1 MIKKYNFMNLSQ
13 HIISQN
19 NNLILQAKKI
29 KYAGQ
34 SIDITND
41 NQIEF
46 RDNTNQNKVFINT
59 KNNQSNIQ
67 IDINQLEGKSLNN
80 FTIKNLR
87 SNNIIISSQIDGD
100 FDLEKTI
107 DEMIEAHKLNQQKII
122 EIQTQIEANKIA
134 QDQINNIFGT
144 DIQNINSTVLNHTQQ
159 IQQLFLD
166 NNNFKAFQTITQT
179 RLQTIETKN
188 IEQDN
193 TLDAHWSKIL
203 EIIALLNEIDAS
215 YITKSDLNGLA
226 SEASV
231 IGLGITI
238 GAIGIEATA
247 ATAAAASA
255 VSTAG
260 SALTMST
267 ANGTAIAQLVTEVSS
282 LTSTT
287 TQLQVKEELLE
298 GDVTVLKTDNT
309 TTKTEVYATKT
320 ALNTFIKLQG
330 VIDAEMQGQITTL
343 QTMKANKADL
353 DDYVLKQND
362 TNTQINTNLLQ
373 LGSTKADIS
382 DTYTKSEI
390 DSQQLA
396 QDNLIKTKSN
406 ISDVYTKSEIIS
418 KYYDKIDSD
427 TLFQLKTDSDIALN
441 NMMSLISNLDETK
454 VNISDVYTKPQIDK
468 KSEDIYVFID
478 TLISTKANI
487 LDVYT
492 KTQIDLQQ
500 QTQDTIIATKAN
512 TSDVYTKS
520 QIDSQQKVQ
529 NDAIALIQ
537 IKDSVQDNDISN
549 MKIDVS
555 NNNTN
560 VQNCMIKVTENTNDI
575 KGIKS
580 DVTVIKSDIVT
591 LKNSSSNI
599 PYLEGRLITLENQ
612 YIDQN
617 IIVNGTKNY
626 LEQTMIP
633 EQTTQNNNISTLQ
646 TQMSSVISVN
656 NDQANRIASI
666 ENSVQSD
673 QNMNNYSFTL
683 YGGLTIKQGK
693 IDVGGALSQKSVSFT
708 KPFKYAVNSAFVSCW
723 GNNNSGGGADVGYIV
738 ADLNGVT
745 ITADY
750 ANSGGNKSNIYSW
763 LVFGM

>member
-1 MIKKYNFMNLSQ
+1 MSALSQ
-13 HIISQN
+13 D
-19 NNLILQAKKI
+19 NNLILKAKKI
-29 KYAGQ
+29 KYGGQ

-41 NQIEF
+41 NHIQFNDILNE
-46 RDNTNQNKVFINT
+46 NSVYINT

-67 IDINQLEGKSLNN
+67 IDINQLEGKTLNN

-107 DEMIEAHKLNQQKII
+107 DELIDAHKLNQQKII
-122 EIQTQIEANKIA
+122 EIQTQIEQNKLA

-159 IQQLFLD
+159 IQQLFLN
-166 NNNFKAFQTITQT
+166 NNNFKVFQTLTET
-179 RLQTIETKN
+179 RLLQIETKN
-188 IEQDN
+188 IDQDT

-226 SEASV
+226 SESSV
-231 IGLGITI
+231 IALSVTVGLV
-238 GAIGIEATA
+238 GAEATA
-247 ATAAAASA
+247 ALGAASSA
-255 VSTAG
+255 LG
-260 SALTMST
+260 SANSALAMST
-267 ANGTAIAQLVTEVSS
+267 ANGTAIGQLVTQVTA
-282 LTSTT
+282 LD
-287 TQLQVKEELLE
+287 TQVKVLQGKEELLE
-298 GDVTVLKTDNT
+298 GDVQVMKADNA

-320 ALNTFIKLQG
+320 TLNTFMTAQG
-330 VIDAEMQGQITTL
+330 VLDAEMEAHILSL
-343 QTMKANKADL
+343 QALKADKKEL
-353 DDYVLKQND
+353 DDYVLIQND
-362 TNTQINTNLLQ
+362 TNNQISTNLLT
-373 LGSTKADIS
+373 LGSTKANVS
-382 DTYTKSEI
+382 DTYSKLEI
-390 DSQQLA
+390 DTQQQA
-396 QDNLIKTKSN
+396 QDTIISTKAN
-406 ISDVYTKSEIIS
+406 ISDVFTKTEIIS

-441 NMMSLISNLDETK
+441 NMMSLITNLDETK
-454 VNISDVYTKPQIDK
+454 VNVTDVYTKPQ
-468 KSEDIYVFID
+468 ID

-487 LDVYT
+487 SDVYT
-492 KTQIDLQQ
+492 KSQIDLQQ
-500 QTQDTIIATKAN
+500 QAQDTIISTKAN
-512 TSDVYTKS
+512 TSDVYTKT

-529 NDAIALIQ
+529 NDAIVLIQ
-537 IKDSVQDNDISN
+537 AKDSVQDNDIAN

-575 KGIKS
+575 KVIKT

-591 LKNSSSNI
+591 LKNSSNNI
-599 PYLEGRLITLENQ
+599 PFLEGRLITLENQ

-633 EQTTQNNNISTLQ
+633 EQTTQNTNIQTLQ

-656 NDQANRIASI
+656 NNQSQRLQTIESSISNDQTI
-666 ENSVQSD
+666 
-673 QNMNNYSFTL
+673 NNYSFTIFGITFK
-683 YGGLTIKQGK
+683 YGK
-693 IDVGGALSQKSVSFT
+693 IDVGSALGQSYVKFPI
-708 KPFKYAVNSAFVSCW
+708 PFKYAVNAVLVTPW
-723 GNNNSGGGADVGYIV
+723 ANNSDGSGCDVGYGT
-738 ADLNGVT
+738 ADINGIT

-750 ANSGGNKSNIYSW
+750 ANSGGNNTNTYSW
-763 LVFGM
+763 MAIGM

>member
-1 MIKKYNFMNLSQ
+1 MTALSQ
-13 HIISQN
+13 DNH
-19 NNLILQAKKI
+19 LILKAKKI
-29 KYAGQ
+29 KYGGQ

-41 NQIEF
+41 NHIQFNDILNE
-46 RDNTNQNKVFINT
+46 NSVYINT

-67 IDINQLEGKSLNN
+67 IDINQLEGKTLNN

-87 SNNIIISSQIDGD
+87 SNNIIISSQTDGD

-107 DEMIEAHKLNQQKII
+107 DELIDAHKLNQQKII
-122 EIQTQIEANKIA
+122 EIQTQIEQNKIA

-166 NNNFKAFQTITQT
+166 NNNFKVFQTLTET
-179 RLQTIETKN
+179 RLLQIEAKN
-188 IEQDN
+188 TDQDT

-226 SEASV
+226 SESSV

-247 ATAAAASA
+247 ATAAAATA
-255 VSTAG
+255 NATAG

-267 ANGTAIAQLVTEVSS
+267 ANGTAIAQLVTEVS
-282 LTSTT
+282 LLST
-287 TQLQVKEELLE
+287 KEALLE
-298 GDVTVLKTDNT
+298 GDVSLIKADNI
-309 TTKTEVYATKT
+309 TTKTDLLATKT
-320 ALNTFIKLQG
+320 SLNSFIISQG
-330 VIDAEMQGQITTL
+330 VIDAEMQAQITTL
-343 QTMKANKADL
+343 QTMKADKKDL

-362 TNTQINTNLLQ
+362 TNTQINTGLLT
-373 LGSTKADIS
+373 LGSTKANIS
-382 DTYTKSEI
+382 DTYSKTEI
-390 DSQQLA
+390 DSQQQA
-396 QDNLIKTKSN
+396 QDTIISTKAN

-441 NMMSLISNLDETK
+441 NMMSLITNLDETK
-454 VNISDVYTKPQIDK
+454 VNVSDVYTKPQID
-468 KSEDIYVFID
+468 
-478 TLISTKANI
+478 TLIQTKANI
-487 LDVYT
+487 SDVYT
-492 KTQIDLQQ
+492 KSQIDLQQ
-500 QTQDTIIATKAN
+500 QAQDTIIATKAN
-512 TSDVYTKS
+512 TSDVYTKT

-529 NDAIALIQ
+529 NDAITQIQ
-537 IKDSVQDNDISN
+537 TKDSIQDNYISN

-575 KGIKS
+575 KVIKS

-646 TQMSSVISVN
+646 TQMSSVIAVN
-656 NDQANRIASI
+656 NDQSNRIASI

-673 QNMNNYSFTL
+673 QAMNNYSFTM
-683 YGGLTIKQGK
+683 YGGLTIKTGK
-693 IDVGGALSQKSVSFT
+693 IDVGGALSQKSVSFA

-750 ANSGGNKSNIYSW
+750 ANSGGNKTNVYSW
-763 LVFGM
+763 FVFGM

>member
-13 HIISQN
+13 HVISQN

-441 NMMSLISNLDETK
+441 NMMSLITNLDETK
-454 VNISDVYTKPQIDK
+454 VNVSDVYTKPQIDTLISTK
-468 KSEDIYVFID
+468 ANISDVYTKSQIDTKSEDIYVFID
-478 TLISTKANI
+478 T
-487 LDVYT
+487 
-492 KTQIDLQQ
+492 QQ
-500 QTQDTIIATKAN
+500 QAQDTIISTKAN
-512 TSDVYTKS
+512 TSDVYTKTF
-520 QIDSQQKVQ
+520 IDSQQKAQ

-537 IKDSVQDNDISN
+537 AKDSVQDNDISN

-599 PYLEGRLITLENQ
+599 PFLEGRLITLENQ

-633 EQTTQNNNISTLQ
+633 EQTTQNTNIQTLQ
-646 TQMSSVISVN
+646 TQMSSVIAVN
-656 NDQANRIASI
+656 NDQSNRIASI

-673 QNMNNYSFTL
+673 QAMNNYSFTM

-693 IDVGGALSQKSVSFT
+693 MDVGGALSQKSVSFA

>member
-1 MIKKYNFMNLSQ
+1 MNLSQ
-13 HIISQN
+13 HVISQN

-87 SNNIIISSQIDGD
+87 SNNIIISSQVDGD

-134 QDQINNIFGT
+134 QDQINSIFGT

-159 IQQLFLD
+159 IQQLFID

-247 ATAAAASA
+247 AAAAAA
-255 VSTAG
+255 TANSTAG

-390 DSQQLA
+390 DSQQLV

-427 TLFQLKTDSDIALN
+427 TLFQLKIDSDIALN
-441 NMMSLISNLDETK
+441 NMMSLITNLDE
-454 VNISDVYTKPQIDK
+454 
-468 KSEDIYVFID
+468 
-478 TLISTKANI
+478 
-487 LDVYT
+487 
-492 KTQIDLQQ
+492 
-500 QTQDTIIATKAN
+500 TKAN
-512 TSDVYTKS
+512 TSDVYTKT
-520 QIDSQQKVQ
+520 QIDSQQKAQ

-537 IKDSVQDNDISN
+537 AKDSVQDNDISN

-646 TQMSSVISVN
+646 TQMSSIIAVN
-656 NDQANRIASI
+656 NDQSNRISLI
-666 ENSVQSD
+666 ENSVSSD
-673 QNMNNYSFTL
+673 QNMNNYSFTM

-693 IDVGGALSQKSVSFT
+693 MDVGGALSQKSVSFT

-763 LVFGM
+763 MVIGM

>member
-1 MIKKYNFMNLSQ
+1 MSVLSQ
-13 HIISQN
+13 DNH
-19 NNLILQAKKI
+19 LILKAKKI
-29 KYAGQ
+29 KYGGQ

-41 NQIEF
+41 NHIQFNDILNE
-46 RDNTNQNKVFINT
+46 NSVYINT

-67 IDINQLEGKSLNN
+67 IDINQLEGKTLNN

-107 DEMIEAHKLNQQKII
+107 DELIEAHKLNQQKII
-122 EIQTQIEANKIA
+122 EIQTQIEQNKIA

-144 DIQNINSTVLNHTQQ
+144 DIQNINSTVLNHSQQ

-166 NNNFKAFQTITQT
+166 NNNFKVFQTITET
-179 RLQTIETKN
+179 RLLQIETKN
-188 IEQDN
+188 IDQDT

-238 GAIGIEATA
+238 GAIGIEATT
-247 ATAAAASA
+247 ATAAAATA
-255 VSTAG
+255 NATAG

-267 ANGTAIAQLVTEVSS
+267 ANGTAIAQLVTEVS
-282 LTSTT
+282 LLST
-287 TQLQVKEELLE
+287 KEALLE
-298 GDVTVLKTDNT
+298 GDVSLIKADNI
-309 TTKTEVYATKT
+309 TTKTDLLATKT
-320 ALNTFIKLQG
+320 SLNSFIISQG
-330 VIDAEMQGQITTL
+330 VIDAEMQAQITTL
-343 QTMKANKADL
+343 QTMKADKKDL

-362 TNTQINTNLLQ
+362 TNTQINTNLLT

-382 DTYTKSEI
+382 DTYSKSEI
-390 DSQQLA
+390 DTQQLA
-396 QDNLIKTKSN
+396 QDTIISTKAN
-406 ISDVYTKSEIIS
+406 ISDVFTKSEIIS

-441 NMMSLISNLDETK
+441 NMMSLITNLDETK
-454 VNISDVYTKPQIDK
+454 ANVLDVYTKPQID
-468 KSEDIYVFID
+468 
-478 TLISTKANI
+478 TMISTKANI
-487 LDVYT
+487 SDIYT
-492 KTQIDLQQ
+492 KSQIDLQQ
-500 QTQDTIIATKAN
+500 QAQDTIIATKAN
-512 TSDVYTKS
+512 TSDVYTKT

-529 NDAIALIQ
+529 NDAITLIQ
-537 IKDSVQDNDISN
+537 TKDSVQDNDISN

-575 KGIKS
+575 KVIKS

-591 LKNSSSNI
+591 LKNSSNNI
-599 PYLEGRLITLENQ
+599 PFLEGRLITLENQ

-656 NDQANRIASI
+656 NDQANRISSI
-666 ENSVQSD
+666 ENSVSND
-673 QNMNNYSFTL
+673 QAMNNYSFTMF
-683 YGGLTIKQGK
+683 GGLTIKFGK

-708 KPFKYAVNSAFVSCW
+708 KAFKYAVNAAFVSCC
-723 GNNNSGGGADVGYIV
+723 G
-738 ADLNGVT
+738 
-745 ITADY
+745 Y
-750 ANSGGNKSNIYSW
+750 ANSGGNKSNLYSW
-763 LVFGM
+763 MVIGM

>member
-13 HIISQN
+13 HVISQN

-107 DEMIEAHKLNQQKII
+107 DELIEAHKLNQQKII

-134 QDQINNIFGT
+134 QDQINSIFGT

-159 IQQLFLD
+159 IQQLFID

-179 RLQTIETKN
+179 RLQTIESKN

-382 DTYTKSEI
+382 DTYSKSEI
-390 DSQQLA
+390 DTQQLA

-427 TLFQLKTDSDIALN
+427 TLFQLKIDSDIALN
-441 NMMSLISNLDETK
+441 NMMSLITNLDETK
-454 VNISDVYTKPQIDK
+454 VNVSDVYTKPQIDK

-487 LDVYT
+487 SDVYT

-529 NDAIALIQ
+529 NR
-537 IKDSVQDNDISN
+537 
-549 MKIDVS
+549 
-555 NNNTN
+555 
-560 VQNCMIKVTENTNDI
+560 C
-575 KGIKS
+575 
-580 DVTVIKSDIVT
+580 
-591 LKNSSSNI
+591 LKQQHKC
-599 PYLEGRLITLENQ
+599 LEL
-612 YIDQN
+612 YDQSHREY
-617 IIVNGTKNY
+617 K
-626 LEQTMIP
+626 
-633 EQTTQNNNISTLQ
+633 
-646 TQMSSVISVN
+646 
-656 NDQANRIASI
+656 
-666 ENSVQSD
+666 
-673 QNMNNYSFTL
+673 
-683 YGGLTIKQGK
+683 
-693 IDVGGALSQKSVSFT
+693 
-708 KPFKYAVNSAFVSCW
+708 
-723 GNNNSGGGADVGYIV
+723 
-738 ADLNGVT
+738 
-745 ITADY
+745 
-750 ANSGGNKSNIYSW
+750 
-763 LVFGM
+763 

>member
-1 MIKKYNFMNLSQ
+1 MSALSQ
-13 HIISQN
+13 D
-19 NNLILQAKKI
+19 NNLILKAKKI
-29 KYAGQ
+29 KYGGQ

-41 NQIEF
+41 NHIQFNDILNE
-46 RDNTNQNKVFINT
+46 NSVYINT

-67 IDINQLEGKSLNN
+67 IDINQLEGKTLNN

-107 DEMIEAHKLNQQKII
+107 DELIDAHKLNQQKIL

-144 DIQNINSTVLNHTQQ
+144 DIQNINSIVLNHTQQ

-166 NNNFKAFQTITQT
+166 NNNFKVFQTLTET
-179 RLQTIETKN
+179 RLLQIETKN
-188 IEQDN
+188 IDQDT

-247 ATAAAASA
+247 ATAAAATA
-255 VSTAG
+255 NTTAG

-267 ANGTAIAQLVTEVSS
+267 ANGTAIAQLVTEVS
-282 LTSTT
+282 LLST
-287 TQLQVKEELLE
+287 KEALLE
-298 GDVTVLKTDNT
+298 GDVSLIKADNI
-309 TTKTEVYATKT
+309 TTKTDLLATKT
-320 ALNTFIKLQG
+320 SLNSFIISQG
-330 VIDAEMQGQITTL
+330 VIDAEMQAQITTL
-343 QTMKANKADL
+343 QTMKADKKDL

-362 TNTQINTNLLQ
+362 TNTQINTGLLT
-373 LGSTKADIS
+373 LGSTKANIS

-390 DSQQLA
+390 DIQQLA
-396 QDNLIKTKSN
+396 QDTIISTKAN
-406 ISDVYTKSEIIS
+406 ISDVFNKTEIIS

-441 NMMSLISNLDETK
+441 NMMSLITNLDETK
-454 VNISDVYTKPQIDK
+454 ANVSDVYTKPQID
-468 KSEDIYVFID
+468 
-478 TLISTKANI
+478 TLILTKANI
-487 LDVYT
+487 SDVYT
-492 KTQIDLQQ
+492 KSQIDLQQ
-500 QTQDTIIATKAN
+500 QAQDTIITSKAN
-512 TSDVYTKS
+512 ISDVYTKT

-537 IKDSVQDNDISN
+537 AKDSIQDNDISN

-575 KGIKS
+575 KVIKS

-599 PYLEGRLITLENQ
+599 PYLEGRLITLENSQ
-612 YIDQN
+612 IDQN
-617 IIVNGTKNY
+617 IIINGTKIIQNKHLFQNKQLKIIIY
-626 LEQTMIP
+626 QLYKIKCHLLQVQILINQIDYQLQKILYQIIRLQITIHLQCMVDQLLNLEK
-633 EQTTQNNNISTLQ
+633 
-646 TQMSSVISVN
+646 QMQ
-656 NDQANRIASI
+656 DQIQ
-666 ENSVQSD
+666 V
-673 QNMNNYSFTL
+673 
-683 YGGLTIKQGK
+683 
-693 IDVGGALSQKSVSFT
+693 KS
-708 KPFKYAVNSAFVSCW
+708 
-723 GNNNSGGGADVGYIV
+723 
-738 ADLNGVT
+738 
-745 ITADY
+745 
-750 ANSGGNKSNIYSW
+750 
-763 LVFGM
+763 M

>member
-13 HIISQN
+13 HVISQN

-107 DEMIEAHKLNQQKII
+107 DEMIEAHKLNQQKIT

-134 QDQINNIFGT
+134 QDQINSIFGT

-166 NNNFKAFQTITQT
+166 NNNFKVFQTLTET
-179 RLQTIETKN
+179 RLLQIETKN

-231 IGLGITI
+231 IGLGITV

-247 ATAAAASA
+247 AAAAAASA

-309 TTKTEVYATKT
+309 VNKTQISETKIDSAATKT
-320 ALNTFIKLQG
+320 ALNTFIKVQG

-343 QTMKANKADL
+343 QTMKADKADL

-362 TNTQINTNLLQ
+362 TNTQINTGLLT
-373 LGSTKADIS
+373 LGSTKANIS

-390 DSQQLA
+390 DTQQLA

-406 ISDVYTKSEIIS
+406 ISDVYTKPEIIS
-418 KYYDKIDSD
+418 NYYDKIDCD
-427 TLFQLKTDSDIALN
+427 DKFQSKQDSDIALN
-441 NMMSLISNLDETK
+441 NMMSLITNLDNTK
-454 VNISDVYTKPQIDK
+454 VNISDVYTNTQ
-468 KSEDIYVFID
+468 ID

-487 LDVYT
+487 SDIYT
-492 KTQIDLQQ
+492 KSQIDLQQ
-500 QTQDTIIATKAN
+500 QAQDTIIATKAN
-512 TSDVYTKS
+512 TSDVYTKT

-537 IKDSVQDNDISN
+537 AKDSVQDNNIIWFSLTQFIIFTSIYRVRKWQIITISFRVILSN
-549 MKIDVS
+549 SQNIFILTHAKIQWCQHKRLS
-555 NNNTN
+555 LF
-560 VQNCMIKVTENTNDI
+560 IKYLKHLFTPFLQSFLLFIFAFIYYLN
-575 KGIKS
+575 
-580 DVTVIKSDIVT
+580 IVT
-591 LKNSSSNI
+591 
-599 PYLEGRLITLENQ
+599 Y
-612 YIDQN
+612 
-617 IIVNGTKNY
+617 
-626 LEQTMIP
+626 
-633 EQTTQNNNISTLQ
+633 
-646 TQMSSVISVN
+646 
-656 NDQANRIASI
+656 
-666 ENSVQSD
+666 
-673 QNMNNYSFTL
+673 
-683 YGGLTIKQGK
+683 
-693 IDVGGALSQKSVSFT
+693 
-708 KPFKYAVNSAFVSCW
+708 
-723 GNNNSGGGADVGYIV
+723 
-738 ADLNGVT
+738 
-745 ITADY
+745 
-750 ANSGGNKSNIYSW
+750 
-763 LVFGM
+763 LVFIRFINKFFIVLFFLFIHAIYIFT

>member
-1 MIKKYNFMNLSQ
+1 MNLSQ
-13 HIISQN
+13 HVISQN

-87 SNNIIISSQIDGD
+87 SNNIIISSQVDGD

-166 NNNFKAFQTITQT
+166 NNNFKVFQTLTET

-188 IEQDN
+188 SEQDSS
-193 TLDAHWSKIL
+193 LDAHWSKIL

-247 ATAAAASA
+247 AAAAAASA

-309 TTKTEVYATKT
+309 VNKTQISETKIDSAATKT

-330 VIDAEMQGQITTL
+330 VIDAEMQGQITAL
-343 QTMKANKADL
+343 QTMKADKADL

-362 TNTQINTNLLQ
+362 TNTQINTGLLT
-373 LGSTKADIS
+373 LGSTKANNTDVYS
-382 DTYTKSEI
+382 KSEI
-390 DSQQLA
+390 DTQQLA

-406 ISDVYTKSEIIS
+406 ISDVYTKPEIIS
-418 KYYDKIDSD
+418 NYYDKIDCD
-427 TLFQLKTDSDIALN
+427 DKFQSKQDSDIALN
-441 NMMSLISNLDETK
+441 NMMSLITNLDNTK
-454 VNISDVYTKPQIDK
+454 VNISDVYTNTQ
-468 KSEDIYVFID
+468 ID

-487 LDVYT
+487 SDIYT
-492 KTQIDLQQ
+492 KSQIDLQQ
-500 QTQDTIIATKAN
+500 QAQDTIIATKTN

-520 QIDSQQKVQ
+520 QIDSQQKAQ

-537 IKDSVQDNDISN
+537 AKDSVQDNDISN

-575 KGIKS
+575 KEIKS

-646 TQMSSVISVN
+646 TQMSSVIAVN
-656 NDQANRIASI
+656 NDQSNRISSI
-666 ENSVQSD
+666 ENSISSD
-673 QNMNNYSFTL
+673 QTMNNYSFTL
-683 YGGLTIKQGK
+683 YGGLTIKFGK
-693 IDVGGALSQKSVSFT
+693 MDVGGALSQKSLSFT
-708 KPFKYAVNSAFVSCW
+708 KAFKYAVNAAFVSCW

-738 ADLNGVT
+738 ADLLGVT

-750 ANSGGNKSNIYSW
+750 ANSGGNKSNLYSW
-763 LVFGM
+763 MVIGM

>member
-1 MIKKYNFMNLSQ
+1 MSVLSQ
-13 HIISQN
+13 DNH
-19 NNLILQAKKI
+19 LILKAKKI
-29 KYAGQ
+29 KYGGQ

-41 NQIEF
+41 NHIQFNDILNE
-46 RDNTNQNKVFINT
+46 NSVYINT

-67 IDINQLEGKSLNN
+67 IDINQLEGKTLNN

-122 EIQTQIEANKIA
+122 EIQTQIEQNKIA

-166 NNNFKAFQTITQT
+166 NNNFKVFQTLTET
-179 RLQTIETKN
+179 RLLQIETKN
-188 IEQDN
+188 TDQDT

-247 ATAAAASA
+247 ATAAAATA
-255 VSTAG
+255 NATAG

-267 ANGTAIAQLVTEVSS
+267 ANGTAIAQLVTEVS
-282 LTSTT
+282 LLST
-287 TQLQVKEELLE
+287 KEALLE
-298 GDVTVLKTDNT
+298 GDVSLIKADNI
-309 TTKTEVYATKT
+309 TTKTDLLATKT
-320 ALNTFIKLQG
+320 SLNSFIISQG
-330 VIDAEMQGQITTL
+330 VIDAEMQAQITTL
-343 QTMKANKADL
+343 QTMKADKKDL

-362 TNTQINTNLLQ
+362 TNTQINTGLLT
-373 LGSTKADIS
+373 LGSTKANIS
-382 DTYTKSEI
+382 DTYSKLEI

-396 QDNLIKTKSN
+396 QDTIISTKAN
-406 ISDVYTKSEIIS
+406 ISDVFTKTEIIS

-441 NMMSLISNLDETK
+441 NMMSLITNLDETK
-454 VNISDVYTKPQIDK
+454 ANVLDVYTKPQID
-468 KSEDIYVFID
+468 
-478 TLISTKANI
+478 TLIQTKANI
-487 LDVYT
+487 SDIYT
-492 KTQIDLQQ
+492 KSQIDLQQ
-500 QTQDTIIATKAN
+500 QAQDTIIATKAN

-529 NDAIALIQ
+529 NDAIAQIQ
-537 IKDSVQDNDISN
+537 TKDSIQDNDIAN

-575 KGIKS
+575 KVIKS

-599 PYLEGRLITLENQ
+599 PYLEGRLITLENK

-656 NDQANRIASI
+656 NDQANRISSI
-666 ENSVQSD
+666 ENSVSND
-673 QNMNNYSFTL
+673 QAMNNYSFTMF
-683 YGGLTIKQGK
+683 GGLTIKFGK

-708 KPFKYAVNSAFVSCW
+708 KAFKYAVNAAFVSCW

-738 ADLNGVT
+738 ADLIGVT

-750 ANSGGNKSNIYSW
+750 ANSGGNKSNLYSW
-763 LVFGM
+763 MVIGM

>member
-1 MIKKYNFMNLSQ
+1 MSALSQ
-13 HIISQN
+13 DNH
-19 NNLILQAKKI
+19 LILKAKKI
-29 KYAGQ
+29 KYGGQ
-34 SIDITND
+34 SIDITTDNHIQFND
-41 NQIEF
+41 ILNE
-46 RDNTNQNKVFINT
+46 NSVYINT

-67 IDINQLEGKSLNN
+67 IDINQLEGKTLNN

-100 FDLEKTI
+100 FDLEQTI
-107 DEMIEAHKLNQQKII
+107 DELIEAHKLNQQKII
-122 EIQTQIEANKIA
+122 EIQTQIEQNKIA

-166 NNNFKAFQTITQT
+166 NNNFKVFQTLTET
-179 RLQTIETKN
+179 RLLQIETKN
-188 IEQDN
+188 IDQDT

-247 ATAAAASA
+247 ATAAAATA
-255 VSTAG
+255 NTTAG

-267 ANGTAIAQLVTEVSS
+267 ANGTAIAQLVTEVS
-282 LTSTT
+282 LLST
-287 TQLQVKEELLE
+287 KEALLE
-298 GDVTVLKTDNT
+298 GDVSLIKADNI
-309 TTKTEVYATKT
+309 TTKTDLLATKT
-320 ALNTFIKLQG
+320 SLNSFIISQG
-330 VIDAEMQGQITTL
+330 VIDAEMQAQITTL
-343 QTMKANKADL
+343 QTMKADKKDL

-362 TNTQINTNLLQ
+362 TNTQINTGLLT
-373 LGSTKADIS
+373 LGSTKANIS

-390 DSQQLA
+390 DIQQLA
-396 QDNLIKTKSN
+396 QDTIILTKAN
-406 ISDVYTKSEIIS
+406 ISDVFNKTEIIS

-441 NMMSLISNLDETK
+441 NMMSLITNLDETK
-454 VNISDVYTKPQIDK
+454 VNVSDVYTKPQID
-468 KSEDIYVFID
+468 
-478 TLISTKANI
+478 TLILTKANI
-487 LDVYT
+487 SDVYT
-492 KTQIDLQQ
+492 KSQIDLQQ
-500 QTQDTIIATKAN
+500 QAQDLIITSKAN

-529 NDAIALIQ
+529 NDTITLIQ
-537 IKDSVQDNDISN
+537 AKDSVQDNDISN

-575 KGIKS
+575 KVIKS

-646 TQMSSVISVN
+646 TQMSSVIAVN
-656 NDQANRIASI
+656 NDQSNRIASI

-673 QNMNNYSFTL
+673 QAMNNYSFTM
-683 YGGLTIKQGK
+683 YGGLTFKFGK
-693 IDVGGALSQKSVSFT
+693 IDVGSDLGQKYVKFGI
-708 KPFKYAVNSAFVSCW
+708 PFNYAVNAVFITPW
-723 GNNNSGGGADVGYIV
+723 ANGNGGSGCDTGYGIADVS
-738 ADLNGVT
+738 GVT

-750 ANSGGNKSNIYSW
+750 ANSGGQQYKYIFMDGYWYVTSDIQYI
-763 LVFGM
+763 LKDLKLFF

>member
-13 HIISQN
+13 HVISQN

-107 DEMIEAHKLNQQKII
+107 DELIEAHKLNQQKIT

-134 QDQINNIFGT
+134 QDQINSIFGT

-159 IQQLFLD
+159 IQQLFID
-166 NNNFKAFQTITQT
+166 NNNFKAFQTITET

-188 IEQDN
+188 TEQDN

-382 DTYTKSEI
+382 DTYSKSEI
-390 DSQQLA
+390 DTQQLA

-487 LDVYT
+487 SDVYT
-492 KTQIDLQQ
+492 KTQIDSQQ

-646 TQMSSVISVN
+646 TQMSSVIAVN

-693 IDVGGALSQKSVSFT
+693 IDVGGALSQKSVSFA

>member
-13 HIISQN
+13 HVISQN

-107 DEMIEAHKLNQQKII
+107 DEMIEAHKLNQQKIT

-159 IQQLFLD
+159 IQQLFID
-166 NNNFKAFQTITQT
+166 INNFKAFQTITET

-188 IEQDN
+188 TEQDN

-247 ATAAAASA
+247 AAAAAASA

-454 VNISDVYTKPQIDK
+454 VNVADVYTKPQIDK

-487 LDVYT
+487 SDVYT

-512 TSDVYTKS
+512 ISDVYTKS

-529 NDAIALIQ
+529 NDTITQIQ
-537 IKDSVQDNDISN
+537 AKDSVQDNDISN

-693 IDVGGALSQKSVSFT
+693 IDVGGALSQKSVSFA

>member
-1 MIKKYNFMNLSQ
+1 MSALSQ
-13 HIISQN
+13 D
-19 NNLILQAKKI
+19 NNLILKAKKI
-29 KYAGQ
+29 KYGGQ
-34 SIDITND
+34 SIDITTDNHIQFND
-41 NQIEF
+41 ILNE
-46 RDNTNQNKVFINT
+46 NSVYINT

-67 IDINQLEGKSLNN
+67 IDINQLEGKTLNN

-107 DEMIEAHKLNQQKII
+107 DELIDAHKLNQQKII

-166 NNNFKAFQTITQT
+166 NNNFKVFQTLTET
-179 RLQTIETKN
+179 RLLQIETKN
-188 IEQDN
+188 IDQDT

-247 ATAAAASA
+247 ATAAAATA
-255 VSTAG
+255 NTTAG

-267 ANGTAIAQLVTEVSS
+267 ANVTAIAQLVTEVS
-282 LTSTT
+282 LLST
-287 TQLQVKEELLE
+287 KEALLE
-298 GDVTVLKTDNT
+298 GDVSLIKADNI
-309 TTKTEVYATKT
+309 TTKTDLLATKT
-320 ALNTFIKLQG
+320 SLNSFIISQG
-330 VIDAEMQGQITTL
+330 VIDAEMQAQITTL
-343 QTMKANKADL
+343 QTMKADKKDL

-362 TNTQINTNLLQ
+362 TNTQINTGLLT
-373 LGSTKADIS
+373 LGSTKANIS

-390 DSQQLA
+390 DTQQLA
-396 QDNLIKTKSN
+396 QDTIISTKAN
-406 ISDVYTKSEIIS
+406 ISDVFTKTEIIS

-441 NMMSLISNLDETK
+441 NMMSLITNLDETK
-454 VNISDVYTKPQIDK
+454 ANVSDVYTKPQID
-468 KSEDIYVFID
+468 
-478 TLISTKANI
+478 TMISTKANI
-487 LDVYT
+487 TDVYT
-492 KTQIDLQQ
+492 KSQIDLQQ
-500 QTQDTIIATKAN
+500 QAQDTIITSKAN
-512 TSDVYTKS
+512 ISDVYTKT

-537 IKDSVQDNDISN
+537 AKDSIQDNDISN

-575 KGIKS
+575 KVIKS

-591 LKNSSSNI
+591 LKNSSNNI
-599 PYLEGRLITLENQ
+599 PFLEGRLITLENQ

-633 EQTTQNNNISTLQ
+633 EQTTQNTNISTLQ

-656 NDQANRIASI
+656 NNQSQRLQTIESSISNDQT
-666 ENSVQSD
+666 
-673 QNMNNYSFTL
+673 MNNQSFTIF
-683 YGGLTIKQGK
+683 GLTLKFGK
-693 IDVGGALSQKSVSFT
+693 VDVGSALGQSYVKFPI
-708 KPFKYAVNSAFVSCW
+708 PFKYAVNIVLVTPWA
-723 GNNNSGGGADVGYIV
+723 NSSDGSGCDVGYGA
-738 ADLNGVT
+738 ADINGITV
-745 ITADY
+745 TADY
-750 ANSGGNKSNIYSW
+750 ANSGGNNTNTYSW
-763 LVFGM
+763 MAVGI

>member
-1 MIKKYNFMNLSQ
+1 MSVLSQ
-13 HIISQN
+13 DNH
-19 NNLILQAKKI
+19 LILKAKKI
-29 KYAGQ
+29 KYGGQ

-41 NQIEF
+41 NHIQFNDILNE
-46 RDNTNQNKVFINT
+46 NSVYINT

-67 IDINQLEGKSLNN
+67 IDINQLEGKTLNN

-107 DEMIEAHKLNQQKII
+107 DELIVAHKLNQQKIL
-122 EIQTQIEANKIA
+122 EIQTQIEQNKIA

-166 NNNFKAFQTITQT
+166 NNNFKVFQTLTET
-179 RLQTIETKN
+179 RLLQIETKN
-188 IEQDN
+188 TDQD
-193 TLDAHWSKIL
+193 TSLDAHWSKIL

-247 ATAAAASA
+247 ATAAAATA
-255 VSTAG
+255 NTTAG

-267 ANGTAIAQLVTEVSS
+267 ANGTAIAQLVTEVSLLS
-282 LTSTT
+282 S
-287 TQLQVKEELLE
+287 KEALLE
-298 GDVTVLKTDNT
+298 GDVSLIKADNI
-309 TTKTEVYATKT
+309 TTKTDLLATKT
-320 ALNTFIKLQG
+320 SLNSFIISQG
-330 VIDAEMQGQITTL
+330 VIDAEMQAQITTL
-343 QTMKANKADL
+343 QTMKADKKDL

-362 TNTQINTNLLQ
+362 TNTQINTGLLT
-373 LGSTKADIS
+373 LGSTKANIS
-382 DTYTKSEI
+382 DTYSKLEI
-390 DSQQLA
+390 DAQQLA
-396 QDNLIKTKSN
+396 QDTIISTKAN
-406 ISDVYTKSEIIS
+406 ISDVFTKTEIIS

-441 NMMSLISNLDETK
+441 NMMSLITNLDETK
-454 VNISDVYTKPQIDK
+454 VNVTDVYTKP
-468 KSEDIYVFID
+468 FID

-487 LDVYT
+487 SDVYT
-492 KTQIDLQQ
+492 KSQIDTQQ
-500 QTQDTIIATKAN
+500 QAQDTIIATKAN

-537 IKDSVQDNDISN
+537 AKDSVQDNDISN

-575 KGIKS
+575 KVIKS

-599 PYLEGRLITLENQ
+599 PYLEGRLITLENK

-656 NDQANRIASI
+656 NDQANRISSI
-666 ENSVQSD
+666 ENSVSND
-673 QNMNNYSFTL
+673 QAMNNYSFTMF
-683 YGGLTIKQGK
+683 GGLTIKFGK

-708 KPFKYAVNSAFVSCW
+708 KAFKYAVNAAFVSCW

-738 ADLNGVT
+738 ADLIGVT

-750 ANSGGNKSNIYSW
+750 ANSGGNKSNLYSW
-763 LVFGM
+763 MVIGM

>member
-13 HIISQN
+13 HVISQN

-107 DEMIEAHKLNQQKII
+107 DELIEAHKLNQQKII
-122 EIQTQIEANKIA
+122 EIQTQIETNKIA

-159 IQQLFLD
+159 IQQLFID

-247 ATAAAASA
+247 AAAAAASA

-427 TLFQLKTDSDIALN
+427 TLFQLKIDSDIALN
-441 NMMSLISNLDETK
+441 NMMSLITNLDETK
-454 VNISDVYTKPQIDK
+454 VNISDVYTKTQ
-468 KSEDIYVFID
+468 ID

-487 LDVYT
+487 SDVYTKSQIDLQQQAQDTIITTKANTSDVYT

-500 QTQDTIIATKAN
+500 
-512 TSDVYTKS
+512 
-520 QIDSQQKVQ
+520 KVQ
-529 NDAIALIQ
+529 NDTITQIQ
-537 IKDSVQDNDISN
+537 AKDSVQDNDIAN

-646 TQMSSVISVN
+646 TQMSSIIAVN
-656 NDQANRIASI
+656 NDQSNRISLI
-666 ENSVQSD
+666 ENSVSSD
-673 QNMNNYSFTL
+673 QNMNNYSFTM

-693 IDVGGALSQKSVSFT
+693 MDVGGALSQKSVSFT
-708 KPFKYAVNSAFVSCW
+708 QPFKYAVNSAFVSCW

-763 LVFGM
+763 MVIGM

>member
-1 MIKKYNFMNLSQ
+1 MNLSQ
-13 HIISQN
+13 HVISQN

-107 DEMIEAHKLNQQKII
+107 DELIEAHKLNQQKII

-134 QDQINNIFGT
+134 QDQINSIFGT

-159 IQQLFLD
+159 IQQLFID

-179 RLQTIETKN
+179 RLQTIESKN

-226 SEASV
+226 SESSV

-247 ATAAAASA
+247 AAAAAASA

-382 DTYTKSEI
+382 DTYSKSEI

-406 ISDVYTKSEIIS
+406 ISDVFNKSEIIS

-427 TLFQLKTDSDIALN
+427 TLFQLKIDSDIALN
-441 NMMSLISNLDETK
+441 NMMSLITNLDETK
-454 VNISDVYTKPQIDK
+454 VNVSDVYTKPQIDK

-487 LDVYT
+487 SDVYT
-492 KTQIDLQQ
+492 KSQIDLQQ
-500 QTQDTIIATKAN
+500 QAQDTIISTKAN

-529 NDAIALIQ
+529 NR
-537 IKDSVQDNDISN
+537 
-549 MKIDVS
+549 
-555 NNNTN
+555 
-560 VQNCMIKVTENTNDI
+560 C
-575 KGIKS
+575 
-580 DVTVIKSDIVT
+580 
-591 LKNSSSNI
+591 LKQQHKC
-599 PYLEGRLITLENQ
+599 LEL
-612 YIDQN
+612 YDQSHREY
-617 IIVNGTKNY
+617 K
-626 LEQTMIP
+626 
-633 EQTTQNNNISTLQ
+633 
-646 TQMSSVISVN
+646 
-656 NDQANRIASI
+656 
-666 ENSVQSD
+666 
-673 QNMNNYSFTL
+673 
-683 YGGLTIKQGK
+683 
-693 IDVGGALSQKSVSFT
+693 
-708 KPFKYAVNSAFVSCW
+708 
-723 GNNNSGGGADVGYIV
+723 
-738 ADLNGVT
+738 
-745 ITADY
+745 
-750 ANSGGNKSNIYSW
+750 
-763 LVFGM
+763 

>member
-1 MIKKYNFMNLSQ
+1 MSALSQ
-13 HIISQN
+13 D
-19 NNLILQAKKI
+19 NNLILKAKKI
-29 KYAGQ
+29 KYGGQ

-41 NQIEF
+41 NHIQFNDILNE
-46 RDNTNQNKVFINT
+46 NSVYINT

-67 IDINQLEGKSLNN
+67 IDINQLEGKTLNN
-80 FTIKNLR
+80 FTIKNFR

-100 FDLEKTI
+100 FDLEQTI
-107 DEMIEAHKLNQQKII
+107 DELIDAHKLNQQKIL
-122 EIQTQIEANKIA
+122 EIQTQIEQNKIA

-144 DIQNINSTVLNHTQQ
+144 DIQNINSTVLNHSQQ

-166 NNNFKAFQTITQT
+166 NNNFKVFQTLTET
-179 RLQTIETKN
+179 RLLQIETKN
-188 IEQDN
+188 TDQDT

-203 EIIALLNEIDAS
+203 EIIALLNEIDAT

-247 ATAAAASA
+247 ATAAAATA
-255 VSTAG
+255 NATAG

-267 ANGTAIAQLVTEVSS
+267 ANGTAIAQLVTEVS
-282 LTSTT
+282 LLST
-287 TQLQVKEELLE
+287 KEALLE
-298 GDVTVLKTDNT
+298 GDVSLIKADNI
-309 TTKTEVYATKT
+309 TTKTDLLATKT
-320 ALNTFIKLQG
+320 SLNSFIISQG
-330 VIDAEMQGQITTL
+330 VIDAEMQAQITTL

-362 TNTQINTNLLQ
+362 TNTQINTGLLT
-373 LGSTKADIS
+373 LGSTKANIS
-382 DTYTKSEI
+382 DTYSKSEI
-390 DSQQLA
+390 DTKSEDIYVFIDTQQLA
-396 QDNLIKTKSN
+396 QDTIISTKAN
-406 ISDVYTKSEIIS
+406 ISDVFTKTEIIS

-427 TLFQLKTDSDIALN
+427 TIFQLKTDSDIALN
-441 NMMSLISNLDETK
+441 NMMSLITNLDETK
-454 VNISDVYTKPQIDK
+454 VNVTDVYTKPQ
-468 KSEDIYVFID
+468 ID

-487 LDVYT
+487 SDVYT
-492 KTQIDLQQ
+492 KSQIDLQQ
-500 QTQDTIIATKAN
+500 QAQDTIIATKAN

-537 IKDSVQDNDISN
+537 AKDSVQDNDISN

-575 KGIKS
+575 KVIKS

-599 PYLEGRLITLENQ
+599 PYLEGRLITLENK

-633 EQTTQNNNISTLQ
+633 EQTSQNNNIQTLQ
-646 TQMSSVISVN
+646 NQMSSVIAVN
-656 NDQANRIASI
+656 NDQANRISSI
-666 ENSVQSD
+666 ENSISND
-673 QNMNNYSFTL
+673 QAMNNYSFTM
-683 YGGLTIKQGK
+683 YGGLTIKFGK
-693 IDVGGALSQKSVSFT
+693 MDVGGALSQKSLYFT
-708 KPFKYAVNSAFVSCW
+708 KAFKYAVNAAFVSCW

-738 ADLNGVT
+738 ADLLGVT

-763 LVFGM
+763 MVIGM

>member
-1 MIKKYNFMNLSQ
+1 MNLSQ
-13 HIISQN
+13 HVISQN

-107 DEMIEAHKLNQQKII
+107 DELIEAHKLNQQKII

-134 QDQINNIFGT
+134 QDQINSIFGT

-159 IQQLFLD
+159 IQQLFID

-179 RLQTIETKN
+179 RLQTIESKN

-226 SEASV
+226 SESSV

-247 ATAAAASA
+247 AAAAAASA

-406 ISDVYTKSEIIS
+406 ISDVFNKTEIIS

-427 TLFQLKTDSDIALN
+427 TLFQLKIDSDIALN
-441 NMMSLISNLDETK
+441 NMMSLITNLDETK
-454 VNISDVYTKPQIDK
+454 VNVSDIYTKPQIDK

-487 LDVYT
+487 SDIYT
-492 KTQIDLQQ
+492 KSQIDLQQ
-500 QTQDTIIATKAN
+500 QAQDTIISTKAN
-512 TSDVYTKS
+512 TSDVYTKT

-537 IKDSVQDNDISN
+537 AKDSVQDNDIAN

-575 KGIKS
+575 TVIKS

-591 LKNSSSNI
+591 LKNSSNNI
-599 PYLEGRLITLENQ
+599 PFLEGRLITLENQ

-666 ENSVQSD
+666 ENSVSSD

>member
-1 MIKKYNFMNLSQ
+1 MSALSQ
-13 HIISQN
+13 D
-19 NNLILQAKKI
+19 NNLILKAKKI
-29 KYAGQ
+29 KYGGQ

-41 NQIEF
+41 NHIQFNDILNE
-46 RDNTNQNKVFINT
+46 NSVYINT

-67 IDINQLEGKSLNN
+67 IDINQLEGKTLNN

-107 DEMIEAHKLNQQKII
+107 DELIDAHKLNQQKIL
-122 EIQTQIEANKIA
+122 EIQTQIEQNKLA

-166 NNNFKAFQTITQT
+166 NNNFKVFQTLTET
-179 RLQTIETKN
+179 RLLQIETKN
-188 IEQDN
+188 IDQDT

-247 ATAAAASA
+247 ATAAAATA
-255 VSTAG
+255 NTTAG

-267 ANGTAIAQLVTEVSS
+267 ANGTAIAQLVTEVS
-282 LTSTT
+282 LLST
-287 TQLQVKEELLE
+287 KEALLE
-298 GDVTVLKTDNT
+298 GDVSLIKADNI
-309 TTKTEVYATKT
+309 TTKTDLLATKT
-320 ALNTFIKLQG
+320 SLNSFIISQG
-330 VIDAEMQGQITTL
+330 VIDAEMQAQITTL
-343 QTMKANKADL
+343 QTMKADKKDL

-362 TNTQINTNLLQ
+362 TNTQISTNLLT
-373 LGSTKADIS
+373 LGSTKANIS
-382 DTYTKSEI
+382 DTYSKSEI
-390 DSQQLA
+390 DIQQLA
-396 QDNLIKTKSN
+396 QDTIILTKAN
-406 ISDVYTKSEIIS
+406 ISDVFNKTEIIS

-441 NMMSLISNLDETK
+441 NMMSLITNLDETK
-454 VNISDVYTKPQIDK
+454 VNVSDVYTKPQID
-468 KSEDIYVFID
+468 
-478 TLISTKANI
+478 TLILTKANI
-487 LDVYT
+487 SDVYT
-492 KTQIDLQQ
+492 KSQIDLQQ
-500 QTQDTIIATKAN
+500 QAQDTIIATKAN
-512 TSDVYTKS
+512 TSDIYTKT

-537 IKDSVQDNDISN
+537 AKDSVQDNDISN

-575 KGIKS
+575 KVIKS

-591 LKNSSSNI
+591 LKNSSNNI
-599 PYLEGRLITLENQ
+599 PFLEGRLITLENQ

-633 EQTTQNNNISTLQ
+633 EQTTQNTNISTLQ

-656 NDQANRIASI
+656 NNQSQRLQTIESSISNDQT
-666 ENSVQSD
+666 
-673 QNMNNYSFTL
+673 MNNQSFTIF
-683 YGGLTIKQGK
+683 GLTLKFGK
-693 IDVGGALSQKSVSFT
+693 VDVGSALGQSYVKFPI
-708 KPFKYAVNSAFVSCW
+708 PFKYAVNIVLVTPWA
-723 GNNNSGGGADVGYIV
+723 NSSDGSGCDVGYGA
-738 ADLNGVT
+738 ADINGITV
-745 ITADY
+745 TADY
-750 ANSGGNKSNIYSW
+750 ANSGGNNTNTYSW
-763 LVFGM
+763 MAVGI